1 MSQVQSSNDDVLL
14 ELESIDTRV
23 ETLNTNGAKESKQDT
38 MITSLQNIE
47 SNTAGSGLGD
57 TGAASSVAVSITSVT
72 IIAANTARREVII
85 RNDTNNNMYLAHG
98 ATATTSS
105 AIKLKK
111 GDTYIEDKYTG
122 IISGIWESV
131 AGGGNAQITEIDV
144 A

>member
-1 MSQVQSSNDDVLL
+1 MSQVQQSNDDLLL

-23 ETLNTNGAKESKQDT
+23 DTLNTNGAIESKQDT

-47 SNTAGSGLGD
+47 TNTAGTGLGD

-72 IIAANTARREVII
+72 LVAANSARREVII
-85 RNDTNNNMYLAHG
+85 RNDTNNVLYIAHG
-98 ATATTSS
+98 GTATLSS
-105 AIKLKK
+105 AVKLKK

-122 IISGIWESV
+122 IISGIWDSV
-131 AGGGNAQITEIDV
+131 GGGGNAQITEIDV

>member
-1 MSQVQSSNDDVLL
+1 MSQVQSSNDDALL

-57 TGAASSVAVSITSVT
+57 TGAASSVAVSVTSVT
-72 IIAANTARREVII
+72 LIAANTARREVII
-85 RNDTNNNMYLAHG
+85 RNDSNNNMYIAHG
-98 ATATTSS
+98 GTATLSS
-105 AIKLKK
+105 AVRLKK

-122 IISGIWESV
+122 IISGIWDSV
-131 AGGGNAQITEIDV
+131 AGGGNAQITEVDV

>member
-111 GDTYIEDKYTG
+111 GDTYIEVKYTG
-122 IISGIWESV
+122 IISGIWDSV
-131 AGGGNAQITEIDV
+131 GGGGNAQITEVDV